1 MNEKRQAAKIR
12 ELNDRLRKTGRGGR
26 MMMTRGVQAL
36 GEKAIANII
45 AAIGAFDKFTK
56 DNDPYGEHDFAKVVV
71 DGVAVFF
78 KVDYY
83 DKGLEF
89 ASPNPA
95 DNLVTERVM
104 TIMLTDEY

>member
-1 MNEKRQAAKIR
+1 MNEKRQAAKIG
-12 ELNDRLRKTGRGGR
+12 ELNDLLRTTGRGGR

-36 GEKAIANII
+36 GEKSVANII
-45 AAIGAFDKFTK
+45 TAIRAFDKFTK

-78 KVDYY
+78 KIDYY

-89 ASPNPA
+89 GDRPGGCCKSEVGVAPLS
-95 DNLVTERVM
+95 R
-104 TIMLTDEY
+104 

>member
-1 MNEKRQAAKIR
+1 
-12 ELNDRLRKTGRGGR
+12 
-26 MMMTRGVQAL
+26 MTCGVQAL
-36 GEKAIANII
+36 GEKAVANII
-45 AAIGAFDKFTK
+45 TAIRAFDKFTK

-78 KVDYY
+78 KIDYY
-83 DKGLEF
+83 DQGLEF

-95 DNLVTERVM
+95 DPVVTERVM